1 MRAFFL
7 REEVQNHGVGGR
19 LSRKASALRPA
30 SLLGNEHG
38 GGTQEHPLRR
48 VWIWVKQRKGSP
60 GGVSRGQIPGVD
72 ACKQGPLPAHSCP
85 WPCFLKVLRMLL

>member
-38 GGTQEHPLRR
+38 GGHPGTPTASRLDLGKAEEGLPRGR
-48 VWIWVKQRKGSP
+48 VQRTDPGCGRLQTGPSAGSQLPLALLLKG
-60 GGVSRGQIPGVD
+60 
-72 ACKQGPLPAHSCP
+72 A
-85 WPCFLKVLRMLL
+85 